1 MQVTDAR
8 EHNRAK
14 SVEGSQTKLTRC
26 LLITKITKKQWH
38 VGQRWFSSIQLQ
50 FNDPLLFYYP
60 LLIPQI
66 QILKMSNENSVNPSE
81 FSQYFTHIIRS

>member
-26 LLITKITKKQWH
+26 LLITKITKKQ
-38 VGQRWFSSIQLQ
+38 
-50 FNDPLLFYYP
+50 
-60 LLIPQI
+60 
-66 QILKMSNENSVNPSE
+66 
-81 FSQYFTHIIRS
+81 